1 MKYRIVYLGDIVSLQ
16 KGFAFKSKDYQ
27 QSGTRIIRVSNLN
40 KNDYSDNNSLF
51 IDSSKAKQY
60 EKYRLKEND
69 AIISTVGSWPSNP
82 DSVVGKVSVVNSE
95 ISGSL
100 LNQNAVILRAKN
112 GCIQS
117 YLNYVLQTPDF
128 KNYIIGTAQGSAS
141 QASITLEDIKKYQLN
156 LPDIDYQ
163 KKIATVLL
171 SFDNKIDSNTRIIQN
186 LELQAQVIFKSW
198 FVDFEPFGGVMPDD
212 WMVTTFD
219 SICDFKNGY
228 AFKSK
233 ELLNNPD
240 SECYEVFKQ
249 GHILKGG
256 GFNAFGTKSWFPKN
270 KCEKL
275 AKYVLK
281 RKDIL
286 MAMTDMKGNVAI
298 LGNTAILPE
307 DNRYILNQRVGL
319 LRPKAETGISPAYIY
334 LLTNSDNFLFDLRS
348 RANSGVQ
355 VNLSADAIR
364 NSEVVLAPKD
374 ICRKISGIIDPLI
387 EIILDNQIENQRLAA
402 LRDTLLPKLMNG
414 EIDVSQVKI

>member
-1 MKYRIVYLGDIVSLQ
+1 MKTLSQICEIVSNKLSVNELINANLTSNYISTENMLPN
-16 KGFAFKSKDYQ
+16 KGGVVAPSSVPTTGKVTAYKTGDVL
-27 QSGTRIIRVSNLN
+27 VSNIRPYF
-40 KNDYSDNNSLF
+40 KKIWFASNDGGCS
-51 IDSSKAKQY
+51 
-60 EKYRLKEND
+60 ND
-69 AIISTVGSWPSNP
+69 VL
-82 DSVVGKVSVVNSE
+82 VF
-95 ISGSL
+95 
-100 LNQNAVILRAKN
+100 RAKKDV
-112 GCIQS
+112 S
-117 YLNYVLQTPDF
+117 AEYLHYVLADDSFFDYAMKTS
-128 KNYIIGTAQGSAS
+128 KGTKMPRGDKKALMEYGIVEMDYFS
-141 QASITLEDIKKYQLN
+141 QCQAATILKRIDNLIKTN
-156 LPDIDYQ
+156 T
-163 KKIATVLL
+163 KI
-171 SFDNKIDSNTRIIQN
+171 NEN
-186 LELQAQVIFKSW
+186 LEQQAQAIFKSW
-198 FVDFEPFGGVMPDD
+198 FVDFEPFGGIMPDD

-233 ELLNNPD
+233 ELINNPD

-275 AKYVLK
+275 AKFVLK
-281 RKDIL
+281 RNDIL

-319 LRPKAETGISPAYIY
+319 LRPKTETGISPAYIY

-374 ICRKISGIIDPLI
+374 ICRKFSEIVDPLI
-387 EIILDNQIENQRLAA
+387 EKTLDNQIENQRLSA

-414 EIDVSQVKI
+414 EIDVSQVQI